1 MDARRSEEDTV
12 GMKQWLA
19 RILGG
24 RPAPSR
30 PAAAPALQVQ
40 QVLEI
45 NVRNAIEAHQA
56 WKRRLEAAIRSG
68 SAFESDPRLVGRDDV
83 CPLGRWIHGAGG
95 RQFGAEP
102 KFLDLKAKH
111 AAFHQCAGRALSL
124 ARAGDDGEALQEMS
138 SSSDFANL
146 SWEVVG
152 DLASIFSRHEG
163 AHA

>member
-1 MDARRSEEDTV
+1 
-12 GMKQWLA
+12 MKMKAWLA
-19 RILGG
+19 RLLE
-24 RPAPSR
+24 RAEPAAP
-30 PAAAPALQVQ
+30 PAAAPTALQMQ
-40 QVLEI
+40 QVLEV

-56 WKRRLEAAIRSG
+56 WKRRLEAAIRTG
-68 SAFESDPRLVGRDDV
+68 AAFEGDPRLVGRDDV

-95 RQFGAEP
+95 RQFGGDP

-124 ARAGDDGEALQEMS
+124 ARAGGEGDAIQEMGCS
-138 SSSDFANL
+138 SEFANL

-152 DLASIFSRHEG
+152 DLASIFTRPEG

>member
-1 MDARRSEEDTV
+1 MRIKD
-12 GMKQWLA
+12 WLA
-19 RILGG
+19 RLLE
-24 RPAPSR
+24 RAEPAAP
-30 PAAAPALQVQ
+30 PAAAPSAVQLQ

-56 WKRRLEAAIRSG
+56 WKRRLEAAIRTG
-68 SAFESDPRLVGRDDV
+68 APFEGDPRLVGRDDV

-95 RQFGAEP
+95 QQFGSDA

-124 ARAGDDGEALQEMS
+124 ARGGGAADALQEMGCNS
-138 SSSDFANL
+138 EFANL

-152 DLASIFSRHEG
+152 DLASIFTREQG